1 MFTTDQP
8 TAAIFLCLATMVL
21 WGSWTN
27 AQKFVTKSVPLYVFY
42 RDYVYGILL
51 VSVVLAFTL
60 GSFGEQGRSVLVDV
74 KQADVRNLLLALASG
89 IVFNIGNML
98 LTAGISIAGIS
109 VAMPVG
115 TGLSLTIGLV
125 INYIAEPRGSVALL
139 AVGGVAIIAAMV
151 FSALA
156 YQTKQEN
163 QQESDASSN
172 SNRGIW
178 IALAGGLVAGFFF
191 RIINEALITDFA
203 TPESGLLTPYTG
215 LMIFSI
221 GINISNLLVE
231 RLVRRFALP
240 DQDEQ
245 TNYRDTPRREHL
257 VGLAGGIIWGLGM
270 ITLLLGSNQA
280 GDAVSYGLSQ
290 GATIVSVLWG
300 LFVWQEFKDAPPKA
314 NRYLWL
320 MGITYAIGLVLIVL
334 ARS

>member
-27 AQKFVTKSVPLYVFY
+27 AQKFVTKSAPLYVFY
-42 RDYVYGILL
+42 RDYVYGILFIA
-51 VSVVLAFTL
+51 VVLAFTL
-60 GSFGEQGRSVLVDV
+60 GSFGEKGRSFLVDF
-74 KQADVRNLLLALASG
+74 KQADVRNLLLALVSG

-98 LTAGISIAGIS
+98 LTVGISIAGIS

-125 INYIAEPRGSVALL
+125 INYLAEPKGSVALL
-139 AVGGVAIIAAMV
+139 AAGGAAIIGAMV

-156 YQTKQEN
+156 YQTKQEK
-163 QQESDASSN
+163 QEESNASSN

-178 IALAGGLVAGFFF
+178 IALAGGLVTGFFF
-191 RIINEALITDFA
+191 RIINGALITDFA
-203 TPESGLLTPYTG
+203 KPEADLLTPYTG
-215 LMIFSI
+215 LLLFAI
-221 GINISNLLVE
+221 GINVSNPLVE
-231 RLVRRFALP
+231 KLVRRFALP
-240 DQDEQ
+240 DQDNQ
-245 TNYRDTPRREHL
+245 TNYFNTPRREHL
-257 VGLAGGIIWGLGM
+257 IGLGGGVIWGVGM

-300 LFVWQEFKDAPPKA
+300 LFVWHEFTDAPPKA

-320 MGITYAIGLVLIVL
+320 MGIAYAVGLVLIVL